1 MKNEEWREYV
11 STPGIINVD
20 IWHEYVILFI
30 FTQLY
35 TYHGKLARIKYVQSV
50 SELTFNLSLK
60 RQSVVVLILDFQSI
74 YQKRWKRK
82 KLIIIK
88 NCSNVKINCF
98 TGKKLSPCNELW
110 FSYPYIFANRCLGPW
125 IFPTMNYI

>member
-35 TYHGKLARIKYVQSV
+35 THHGQLARIKYVQSV

-60 RQSVVVLILDFQSI
+60 RPSVVVLILDFQNI
-74 YQKRWKRK
+74 
-82 KLIIIK
+82 
-88 NCSNVKINCF
+88 
-98 TGKKLSPCNELW
+98 
-110 FSYPYIFANRCLGPW
+110 
-125 IFPTMNYI
+125 